1 MSTAILTAKQLVEDY
16 FTALSGHPKTE
27 QLIDT
32 FVTAPAL
39 KKHILDTEV
48 SFPNY
53 KLTPIHIVSEGD
65 IVAVNSTFTGTHK
78 GTFAG
83 IEPTGKTVSIPAMIF
98 YRVND
103 GKIAEFWMQADM
115 MGGIAQLKS

>member
-1 MSTAILTAKQLVEDY
+1 MSTATVTAKQFVEDY
-16 FTALSGHPKTE
+16 FAALSGHPKTE
-27 QLIDT
+27 QLVDEY
-32 FVTAPAL
+32 VSAPAL
-39 KKHILDTEV
+39 KKHILDTEA

-53 KLTPIHIVSEGD
+53 SLTPIHIVSEGD

-78 GTFAG
+78 GAFAG

-98 YRVND
+98 YQVSE
-103 GKIAEFWMQADM
+103 GKIVEFWMQADM